1 MLDAVGTYSVQQCRD
16 ADSSA
21 PAEGSVCSWHVRCQY
36 RLHLYASIRMVFV
49 PGTHSSARAR
59 WAGSDRFGPQTFAL
73 PARAPA
79 SAALRMGWGGFSRP
93 ASGKA
98 NEDFYALMF
107 PEQTGSGRG
116 EVMIALA
123 DGVSADGSARSTIE
137 AAVLGLVSDYYA
149 TPGEW
154 TVARAL
160 DRLLCAANDWM
171 WAQNMR
177 VTERDG
183 VTGAVSLLV
192 LGDGR
197 YYLAHVGDTRVY
209 RLRQGKL
216 KQLTVDH
223 VWPRRD
229 LRHVLRRALGLD
241 SHLVVDFGYG
251 ELEAG
256 DVFLMVTDGVWEVLG
271 DTRMTEILGRG
282 RDPEP
287 IARAL
292 VGAAHERQAGYMGRN
307 DATAIVVRI
316 DPV

>member
-1 MLDAVGTYSVQQCRD
+1 
-16 ADSSA
+16 
-21 PAEGSVCSWHVRCQY
+21 
-36 RLHLYASIRMVFV
+36 
-49 PGTHSSARAR
+49 
-59 WAGSDRFGPQTFAL
+59 
-73 PARAPA
+73 
-79 SAALRMGWGGFSRP
+79 MGWGGFSRP

-107 PEQTGSGRG
+107 PEQTESGRG

-216 KQLTVDH
+216 KQLSVDH

-271 DTRMTEILGRG
+271 DIRMTEILGRG

-287 IARAL
+287 IARTL
-292 VGAAHERQAGYMGRN
+292 VAAAHERQAGYMGRN